1 MRRAFALMATLGALA
16 APASAADLLLP
27 PVPHTIDSHLCV
39 IQAIHGQVEVY
50 EEPLGE
56 VSGYLPTGM
65 IVEIMEPEWSDRTDL
80 YVRIKPPRAHNYYGW
95 VETASFVCA

>member
-1 MRRAFALMATLGALA
+1 MGPLKRLVCAFVVAAT
-16 APASAADLLLP
+16 PAGAADLLLP
-27 PVPHTIDSHLCV
+27 PVEGTIEAHLCV
-39 IQAIHGQVEVY
+39 IQALTGVVEVY

-65 IVEIMEPEWSDRTDL
+65 VVEIMEPEWSDRTDL